1 MTAFDL
7 LSDFAIMSL
16 LLVIAQF
23 LRAHIKPI
31 QKLLLPSSV
40 VAGLIGLVLGPQCLN
55 LLPLSSHASSY
66 SGVLIVILFS
76 SLFIG
81 IESMGSFKQT
91 MKEAGDTFL
100 LNSAVCLCTAA
111 GRRVYGSLLPAGEH
125 RLFAAD
131 ARRLHRRPRHGGHL
145 RRIL

>member
-7 LSDFAIMSL
+7 LIDFAIMSL
-16 LLVIAQF
+16 LLVVAQF

-91 MKEAGDTFL
+91 MKEAGDT
-100 LNSAVCLCTAA
+100 
-111 GRRVYGSLLPAGEH
+111 Y
-125 RLFAAD
+125 
-131 ARRLHRRPRHGGHL
+131 
-145 RRIL
+145 

>member
-7 LSDFAIMSL
+7 LIDFAIMSL
-16 LLVIAQF
+16 LLVVAQF

-91 MKEAGDTFL
+91 MPCT
-100 LNSAVCLCTAA
+100 SASMPLHCCWAA
-111 GRRVYGSLLPAGEH
+111 RLWQPSSRR
-125 RLFAAD
+125 
-131 ARRLHRRPRHGGHL
+131 
-145 RRIL
+145 